1 MKTDK
6 LTTKPE
12 TPAGLSSSVLL
23 DREFDINTI
32 KSFNKETGGYSLT
45 FDNGWSFWMPEV
57 GFAPE
62 VGQTA
67 KLYGR
72 GTGYTVRGLVVNDRV
87 VFYRTEA
94 EQSELQRKEQAE
106 REAKKRTDYD
116 AKASDYDA
124 RVNALPLPFK
134 TRITDFRNWKPE
146 TWKYDFEPYELF
158 TCEQAVEIAN
168 ALKTP
173 EEISR
178 FHKLDFPEQK
188 KLVAALSDDHSGNT
202 FGAACLLANIYLTKP
217 DLIPKAHGALCPLV
231 GCKDYGCVASRS
243 NNYSTTPVRIMK
255 SVND

>member
-1 MKTDK
+1 MERNQRKQMNKTIERK
-6 LTTKPE
+6 
-12 TPAGLSSSVLL
+12 TPTAVGSSVGL
-23 DREFDINTI
+23 DREFETNII
-32 KSFNKETGGYSLT
+32 KEFRKSDTGYELT
-45 FDNGWSFWMPEV
+45 FENGWSFFMPDV

-94 EQSELQRKEQAE
+94 EQEELHRKEQAE

-116 AKASDYDA
+116 AKASDYAA
-124 RVNALPLPFK
+124 RVNALPLPFHA
-134 TRITDFRNWKPE
+134 RIQGFRNWKPE

-173 EEISR
+173 DEISR
-178 FHKLDFPEQK
+178 FHKLEFVEQK
-188 KLVAALSDDHSGNT
+188 KLVPALSDDHSGNT
-202 FGAACLLANIYLTKP
+202 FGAACHLASIYLTKP
-217 DLIPKAHGALCPLV
+217 DLIPSAHGALCPLV

-243 NNYSTTPVRIMK
+243 NTSIT
-255 SVND
+255 

>member
-1 MKTDK
+1 MKTNVKTEGADAI
-6 LTTKPE
+6 P
-12 TPAGLSSSVLL
+12 SSDLL
-23 DREFDINTI
+23 DREFEAHII
-32 KSFNKETGGYSLT
+32 KSFNQETGGYSLT

-94 EQSELQRKEQAE
+94 QQEELHRKEQAE

-116 AKASDYDA
+116 AKADDYNR
-124 RVNALPLPFK
+124 RVSALPPPF
-134 TRITDFRNWKPE
+134 TARINGFRNWKPE
-146 TWKYDFEPYELF
+146 TWKYDYEPYELF

-173 EEISR
+173 DEISR
-178 FHKLDFPEQK
+178 FHKLEFVEQK
-188 KLVAALSDDHSGNT
+188 KLVPALSDDHSGNT
-202 FGAACLLANIYLTKP
+202 FGAACHLASIYLTKP
-217 DLIPKAHGALCPLV
+217 DLIPSAHGALCPLV

-243 NNYSTTPVRIMK
+243 NE
-255 SVND
+255 

>member
-1 MKTDK
+1 MKTNVKTEGADAI
-6 LTTKPE
+6 P
-12 TPAGLSSSVLL
+12 SSDLL
-23 DREFDINTI
+23 DREFETNII

-45 FDNGWSFWMPEV
+45 FDNGWSFWMPDV

-72 GTGYTVRGLVVNDRV
+72 GIGHTVRGLVVNGRV

-94 EQSELQRKEQAE
+94 EQEELHRKEQAE

-116 AKASDYDA
+116 AKTDDYNR
-124 RVNALPLPFK
+124 RVEALPLPFK
-134 TRITDFRNWKPE
+134 TRIMDFRNWKPE

-173 EEISR
+173 DEISR
-178 FHKLDFPEQK
+178 FHKLEFVEQK
-188 KLVAALSDDHSGNT
+188 KLVPALSDDHSGNT
-202 FGAACLLANIYLTKP
+202 FGAACHLASIYLTKP
-217 DLIPKAHGALCPLV
+217 DLLPSAHGDGNRANWR
-231 GCKDYGCVASRS
+231 GA
-243 NNYSTTPVRIMK
+243 
-255 SVND
+255 